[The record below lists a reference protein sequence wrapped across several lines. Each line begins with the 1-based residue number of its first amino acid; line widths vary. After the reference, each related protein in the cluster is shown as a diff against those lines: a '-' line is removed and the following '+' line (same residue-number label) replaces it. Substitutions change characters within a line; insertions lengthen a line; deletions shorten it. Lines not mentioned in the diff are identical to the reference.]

1 MGARYKLLYSRAFDD
16 DLDDI
21 PAYDAVIVRSAVA
34 LLANQAETQSRS
46 RKRLA
51 RTVSWCPEAGWEL
64 RVRSYRVLYRVDQ
77 GAVRVLRLTFKGR
90 MTTEEMGR

>member
-1 MGARYKLLYSRAFDD
+1 MRPHHKLLYSRAFDD

-34 LLANQAETQSRS
+34 LLANQAETESRHRKGLS
-46 RKRLA
+46 RA
-51 RTVSWCPEAGWEL
+51 VSWCPEAGWEL
-64 RVRSYRVLYRVDQ
+64 RVRSYRVLYRVDE
-77 GAVRVLRLTFKGR
+77 GTVRVLRLTFKGR